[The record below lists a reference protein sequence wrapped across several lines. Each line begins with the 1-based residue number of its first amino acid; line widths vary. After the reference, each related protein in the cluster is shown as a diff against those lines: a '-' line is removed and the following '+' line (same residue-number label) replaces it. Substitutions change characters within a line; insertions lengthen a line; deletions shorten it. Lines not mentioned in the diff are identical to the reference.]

1 MIMDTTITDPA
12 VFNDL
17 RCKDCLLRSYH
28 ALFRKF
34 NISEKARNEFLNAF
48 DEIAKTQHFG
58 STPEMQQ
65 KLNGVFRTLTG
76 IADAFEA
83 EKSESNRVAEMLYKI
98 WQPRVTA
105 APEPFRMALRLAI
118 AGNIMDYG
126 AADSFDI
133 HKTIESVMNASFAID
148 HSAKL
153 KQELRRAASV
163 LYLGDNAGEIV
174 FDRLLVETMAHP
186 NVTFAVRGGPAL
198 NDATMKE
205 AEETGLHRLAKVMNS
220 GFDAPST
227 ILKKSSREFLEAFRS
242 ADLIISKGQGNL
254 EGLIDENDPRIY
266 FLLMVKC
273 EVMAEKLKVKKGSC
287 IVYNQGND

>member
-1 MIMDTTITDPA
+1 MIMDTTITDRA

-34 NISEKARNEFLNAF
+34 NITGKVRNEFLNAF

-58 STPEMQQ
+58 STPEMQH
-65 KLNGVFRTLTG
+65 KLNGVFRTLSG

-83 EKSESNRVAEMLYKI
+83 EKAESNRVAEMLYET
-98 WQPRVTA
+98 WQPRVTE
-105 APEPFRMALRLAI
+105 APDPFSMALRLSI

-133 HKTIESVMNASFAID
+133 HKTIENVMNVSFAID

-153 KQELRRAASV
+153 KQKLQRAASV

-174 FDRLLVETMAHP
+174 FDRLLLETVAHP
-186 NVTFAVRGGPAL
+186 NVSFTVRGGPAL
-198 NDATMKE
+198 NDVTLKE
-205 AEETGLHRLAKVMNS
+205 AEETGIHRVAKVIDS

-227 ILKKSSREFLEAFRS
+227 ILKKSSHEFRDIFRS

-254 EGLIDENDPRIY
+254 EGLIDENDPRIF
-266 FLLMVKC
+266 FLLMIKC
-273 EVMAEKLKVKKGSC
+273 DVMAEKLEVNKGSF
-287 IVYNQGND
+287 IVLNQRI